1 MALTNTYR
9 NKVVDSLTGRS
20 SLLINNNT
28 SGTATVYIGLSSTPP
43 TADGGNITE
52 PSAEAGYSRTLIG
65 KSGSNY
71 TDTLCFPAAAG
82 GEATNDKYIYFT
94 EALQPWGTLNYF
106 VLFSSAT
113 GTGSNVIGYAPLTD
127 KAGKAS
133 PITVSAANTVVL
145 FRPGDLTIR
154 YVDAAGA

>member
-20 SLLINNNT
+20 SLLISNNT
-28 SGTATVYIGLSSTPP
+28 SSTATVYIGLSSTPP
-43 TADGGNITE
+43 NADGGNITE

-71 TDTLCFPAAAG
+71 VDTLCFPAASG
-82 GEATNDKYIYFT
+82 GEAKNNKYIYFT
-94 EALQPWGTLNYF
+94 EALEPWGKLEYF
-106 VLFSSAT
+106 VLFSAST
-113 GTGSNVIGYAPLTD
+113 GEGNTVIGYAPLTD
-127 KAGKAS
+127 SKGDPA